1 MLSMTGYGMGIARIG
16 PAAIVVEARALN
28 HRFLEVRTRLPP
40 PLADHAAPVDEIAR
54 KLLVRGR
61 VELSARLE
69 GAVTGRVTLDR
80 ERAREAIAAL
90 QQLRDELGLNEPV
103 PLSLLAA
110 VPGLFV
116 EETRDMRD
124 TRDALQEAARSACA
138 ALVAM
143 RRAEGTTLA
152 RDLADRIAHMRALGD
167 RVRERA
173 GNLNDRLR
181 DKLRARIAALLANT
195 GITLDPGRLEQEV
208 ALAADR
214 SDVSEE
220 LTRLESHCRQFEA
233 LVQAGDE
240 PIGRRLEFLLQ
251 EMAREVNTLGAKVDD
266 LELTSCMLE
275 LKAELER
282 LREQVQNVL

>member
-1 MLSMTGYGMGIARIG
+1 MLSMTGYGIGTTRVG

-40 PLADHAAPVDEIAR
+40 PLADHAALVDDVAR

-61 VELSARLE
+61 VELTARLE
-69 GAVTGRVTLDR
+69 GIVTGRVTLDR

-90 QQLRDELGLNEPV
+90 QQLRDELGLSELV

-116 EETRDMRD
+116 EEARDVRDM
-124 TRDALQEAARSACA
+124 RDALQEAARGACD

-143 RRAEGTTLA
+143 RRAEGAVLA
-152 RDLADRIAHMRALGD
+152 HDLADRISHMRALGD

-173 GNLNDRLR
+173 DGMNDRLR
-181 DKLRARIAALLANT
+181 DKLRARIAALLTNT
-195 GITLDPGRLEQEV
+195 GVTLDPGRLEQEV

-214 SDVSEE
+214 CDVSEE

-240 PIGRRLEFLLQ
+240 PVGRRLEFLLQ
-251 EMAREVNTLGAKVDD
+251 EMAREVNTLGAKVAD
-266 LELTSCMLE
+266 LELTGCMLE

>member
-1 MLSMTGYGMGIARIG
+1 MLSMTGYGLGAARVG
-16 PAAIVVEARALN
+16 PAAIVVEVRALN

-40 PLADHAAPVDEIAR
+40 PLADHAALVDEVAR

-61 VELSARLE
+61 VELSARIE

-80 ERAREAIAAL
+80 ERARQAIEAL
-90 QQLRDELGLNEPV
+90 QQLRDELGLSEPV
-103 PLSLLAA
+103 PLALLVA

-116 EETRDMRD
+116 EEARDVHDM
-124 TRDALQEAARSACA
+124 RDALQQATRGACD

-143 RRAEGTTLA
+143 RRAEGGVLA

-167 RVRERA
+167 RVRER
-173 GNLNDRLR
+173 GGSLNEHLR
-181 DKLRARIAALLANT
+181 DKLRARITALLANT
-195 GITLDPGRLEQEV
+195 GVTLDPGRLEQEV

-220 LTRLESHCRQFEA
+220 LTRLESHCRQFES

-240 PIGRRLEFLLQ
+240 AIGRRLEFLLQ
-251 EMAREVNTLGAKVDD
+251 EMGREVNTLGAKIAD
-266 LELTSCMLE
+266 LELTSSMLE